1 VTMSD
6 GPAETDKPEPEAAA
20 EPQPEANQA
29 DGKADAADGKAVA
42 TGAHDDADIADA
54 PPPGADE
61 AAHDPLE
68 MRHRW
73 RVFTIL
79 SLLSLIADQ
88 ATKIWARASLP
99 TTAWGGHPTG
109 DNGACAIPDDIM
121 HGICQGQPVKVIES
135 FWHWRLSMNP
145 GSAFGLF
152 ASGGTWSR
160 VLLSVIGIAAV
171 VLMFGMLKKA
181 RPDQKI
187 LHWALALI
195 ASGAVGNLMDRLYYG
210 VVTDFILWHVGEPNP
225 NHISWE
231 HEWPVFNVAD
241 IVLVIGVGLMVID
254 MGRDWQRD
262 RDKKAR
268 RIAKAKAAG
277 LIRDL

>member
-6 GPAETDKPEPEAAA
+6 DAASKDSGAA
-20 EPQPEANQA
+20 EP
-29 DGKADAADGKAVA
+29 DAAKQEPEPPAEPVA
-42 TGAHDDADIADA
+42 AEPAEPAPSELGEPVSDAAADDT
-54 PPPGADE
+54 
-61 AAHDPLE
+61 AAAAE

-73 RVFTIL
+73 RIFTIIAL
-79 SLLSLIADQ
+79 ISLIADQ

-99 TTAWGGHPTG
+99 TMVLGHPTG
-109 DNGACAIPDDIM
+109 PNGTCAIPADLQSFA
-121 HGICQGQPVKVIES
+121 CQGKPVDVIDS

-152 ASGGTWSR
+152 SSGGMLSR
-160 VLLSVIGIAAV
+160 VVLSLVAIGAVIG
-171 VLMFGMLKKA
+171 MFVMLKKA

-195 ASGAVGNLMDRLYYG
+195 AAGAIGNLIDRLYYG
-210 VVTDFILWHVGEPNP
+210 VVTDFILWHVGDRVPNGFT
-225 NHISWE
+225 WE

-254 MGRDWQRD
+254 MLQDWKLERVK
-262 RDKKAR
+262 RLR
-268 RIAKAKAAG
+268 RREKAKAAG